1 MGNGEGRTS
10 VEPGL
15 DKIREMLLLYVPVNV
30 LALIILEEG
39 QTGNMNASWKDFV
52 AVDLI

>member
-1 MGNGEGRTS
+1 
-10 VEPGL
+10 
-15 DKIREMLLLYVPVNV
+15 MLLLYVPVNV

-39 QTGNMNASWKDFV
+39 QTGNMNASWKDFA